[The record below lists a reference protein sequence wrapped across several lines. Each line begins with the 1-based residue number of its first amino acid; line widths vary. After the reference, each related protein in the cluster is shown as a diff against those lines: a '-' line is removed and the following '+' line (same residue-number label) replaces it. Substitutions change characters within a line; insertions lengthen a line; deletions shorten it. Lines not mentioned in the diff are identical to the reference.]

1 MEFLR
6 AGGTNPSTN
15 AAVETAGWGSVD
27 NLGARPDKLKEVV
40 LEVVSST
47 RCKRSDYF
55 GKKFTANMLCAH
67 KVCEDPCDK
76 PFRKEDSCDVSV
88 PTEKFSFKN
97 FQVFRT
103 LADAPLDNWLLCVRA
118 TPEVLCSTTASPWAS
133 LPTEGRSAAS

>member
-1 MEFLR
+1 MQFLR
-6 AGGTNPSTN
+6 TGAGGANPGTG
-15 AAVETAGWGSVD
+15 AAVETAGWGSLD

-55 GKKFTANMLCAH
+55 GRKFTTNMLCAH

-88 PTEKFSFKN
+88 PAGKLTFDPSTNPTSCCRKMEM
-97 FQVFRT
+97 
-103 LADAPLDNWLLCVRA
+103 LARLKGLATRKWKCFGGSDASMRKLLCF
-118 TPEVLCSTTASPWAS
+118 L
-133 LPTEGRSAAS
+133 